1 MHIMNIFTLLPQTI
15 QEILDW
21 RSFLDIVL
29 IAMGLFFLYQ
39 TLRRL
44 GTWKIVLGILIAAVV
59 FIVARLLELKGIEW
73 IYSNL
78 TSVAVI
84 ALIVIFQPELRK
96 VFESAASLGWGKKIS
111 YDQSNLSFLF
121 SDAVFALAE
130 QRRGAIFVFPGK
142 ESIKAWTSEGIALNA
157 KPSFQLIMSIFDRHS
172 PGHDGAMVIENG
184 EVSAFS
190 VYLPLSKTDK
200 LSKAFG
206 TRHRAAMGLS
216 EVTDALVI
224 VVSEE
229 RGNVTIFSK
238 GRVQPPKDKSEV
250 VSKIVSHW
258 ETTASYPLSKQKG
271 KKQWVMVSEMAVC
284 LILAFLFSSV
294 VAPIQSE
301 IREMGFTVPVEYIL
315 SPQKDI
321 TPVGEGP
328 KSVELRL
335 AGLASELYKI
345 EPSRLRVQID
355 LSQKELGKH
364 TVYITENQIQG
375 LPAGV
380 RLRDVNPSSIML
392 SLKQLK
398 EQEVMVKLNRVGKL
412 PEGLE
417 IVSIEVNPQ
426 KVRVFSPVDDRRQG
440 EITLMTTPIYLQ
452 NIKESTTLSCQII
465 ASPGTLPADQQWPDI
480 AVKIKIR
487 DKSLFSIDLGG
498 QNNLALYVNGNQI
511 TNSLRRRFRYGGI
524 PLSESATI
532 AKQKKDDTW
541 LITDRDRKRTYWVRK
556 EGDKL
561 NIYSSKYK
569 ID

>member
-1 MHIMNIFTLLPQTI
+1 
-15 QEILDW
+15 
-21 RSFLDIVL
+21 
-29 IAMGLFFLYQ
+29 
-39 TLRRL
+39 
-44 GTWKIVLGILIAAVV
+44 
-59 FIVARLLELKGIEW
+59 
-73 IYSNL
+73 
-78 TSVAVI
+78 
-84 ALIVIFQPELRK
+84 
-96 VFESAASLGWGKKIS
+96 
-111 YDQSNLSFLF
+111 
-121 SDAVFALAE
+121 
-130 QRRGAIFVFPGK
+130 
-142 ESIKAWTSEGIALNA
+142 
-157 KPSFQLIMSIFDRHS
+157 MSIFDRHS

-184 EVSAFS
+184 EVSSFG

-229 RGNVTIFSK
+229 RGNVIIFSK
-238 GRVQPPKDKSEV
+238 GRVQPAKDDSEV

-294 VAPIQSE
+294 VAPLQSE

-364 TVYITENQIQG
+364 TVHITENQIQG

-380 RLRDVNPSSIML
+380 RLRDVNPSSIIL
-392 SLKQLK
+392 SLKKLK
-398 EQEVMVKLNRVGKL
+398 EQEVMVKGNLVGTL

-417 IVSIEVNPQ
+417 IVSVEVNPQ
-426 KVRVFSPVDDRRQG
+426 KVRILSTVADRKHG

-452 NIKESTTLSCQII
+452 NIKESTSLSCKVI
-465 ASPGTLPADQQWPDI
+465 APPGTQPADQQWPDI
-480 AVKIKIR
+480 TVKINIR
-487 DKSLFSIDLGG
+487 DKSLLSIDLGG
-498 QNNLALYVNGNQI
+498 QNNLELYFNGNQL
-511 TNSLRRRFRYGGI
+511 TDSLRRRFRYGGI

-561 NIYSSKYK
+561 NIYSSRFKV
-569 ID
+569 D